1 MSPGLGLTSREGG
14 ASAFPEP
21 SILTAPPSLEEG
33 GFDRRG
39 GGDREVELCAQ
50 AVSLLEAE
58 PRSHRRPS
66 RSRALY
72 FRGGRRG
79 CDRLLS
85 EGCCLVYPS

>member
-50 AVSLLEAE
+50 GCQ
-58 PRSHRRPS
+58 
-66 RSRALY
+66 
-72 FRGGRRG
+72 FTRGGAKIPPQAIALQSSTFAVVAVAVTG
-79 CDRLLS
+79 S
-85 EGCCLVYPS
+85 